1 MSPQPGI
8 LYDAP
13 EVQQKYALKTGD
25 GHLNAVAAV
34 QRDGQRT
41 KIPPTLDS
49 ADKRQ
54 NIYISVK
61 ETIPSPTSPTETID
75 PLREE
80 VANLCNTSPGE
91 IEEIYA
97 CTPLQ
102 EAMMALTVKSPT
114 AYTMMHEYRLP
125 AGTDPTQLQEACYQ
139 AAQANPALRTR
150 IATTRSHGCV
160 QAVLRGNVA
169 WRVCSEDDE
178 SLPVEMQPVA
188 WRMGGQLAYFTLNLT
203 RHVLRVCLHHSIS
216 DAWSIA
222 LLLRQVEAAY
232 RGEELVLRP
241 FRPLVEYIEATRDR
255 AEAFWK
261 TELEDAH
268 LASMATYPPLPSPG
282 YTADPSESVCRTFP
296 IQSMTSGGFPI
307 NTKLRLAWAVLQ
319 SLYTGSEDILF
330 GAINVGRSVPVPG
343 VEDMVG
349 PAITSVPVR
358 IQLCTGWTIAKSLQM
373 VQEQWARSME
383 LEHVGLQNLLHMG
396 PGPEAAC
403 RFQTLMS
410 VEPGTG
416 TQLPGLFMPYDASQR
431 AQELYPLV
439 LQCRPSDTTVEVE
452 ALVDPSVVSVRQAE
466 RLLGQLGYIYEQ
478 IENDP
483 AMAIADIDPISRQ
496 DRAELICRNLSHG
509 PAAPPPCV
517 HDLISQRA
525 RSQPHAAAI
534 SAWDGDLSYQE
545 LDNMSAAL
553 AGRLSPFHIRPGV
566 FVPVLVTKSKWVPV
580 AMLAVLK
587 AGGAFVLFDR
597 SYPLQRLQQM
607 GRVLNAP
614 VGLTSEAQAD
624 VAAQLGLPNLLT
636 VDRPA
641 GDPDDKPDSPRL
653 DRGPPPPVS
662 PQDPMYVT
670 FTSGSTGAPKGVIV
684 NHAGYASS
692 ALAHGEPYHFTP
704 ASRVLQ
710 FASPAFDSCI
720 IEHLSS
726 LIMGSCV
733 CIPTASDCLSDPAEA
748 INRFRVT
755 VACLTP
761 SVSRILAPD
770 RLPGLQVLAFVGE
783 AVLASDIARW
793 RSYVQVRN
801 AYGPA
806 ECSAVFSVQPQLQ
819 EHDPTNIGFPT
830 GSVGWV
836 VHPQDQ
842 ETLMPLGCPGEL
854 VIEGPTV
861 GPGYLSNPDQTSRA
875 YVAPPTWRQTFDA
888 PTAGALYKTGDLV
901 ECTGD
906 GSFRY
911 LGRKDTQVKLHGQ
924 RLELSE
930 VEHHVCQSFP
940 EAKQA
945 VVEMLQSS
953 PTQDDPRPKNLLTAF
968 VCVPEPASFRDP
980 KSLFLPATDRF
991 RAACATAE
999 ARLTEV
1005 LPAFMVPRVF
1015 LPVESVPLTPSGK
1028 TNRRLIREQA
1038 ATLSWA
1044 TMQNYRAAAGRQQR
1058 PSNACEEELRQIW
1071 AQSLNRPVDQ
1081 ISTSVSF
1088 FRLGG
1093 DSVSAMQAANNCR
1106 MAGWSVTVGDIFRYP
1121 TISKLAQR
1129 MQEIGRPQHLAPTFQ
1144 EDPTD
1149 KPFKLSPIQQMLFDY
1164 DPRGNSRFT
1173 QHFLLEITQPTS
1185 SSKVKEAIQAIV
1197 ARHSMLRARF
1207 RRSKDGQWDQVI
1219 SSNTD
1224 GSVLFS
1230 ERFLSS
1236 LDDQEALRRMLD
1248 DSQAS
1253 LDIQLGPLLAVDLF
1267 TTETQNQY
1275 LGIMAHHLVIDLVSW
1290 RVVLQDLED
1299 ILTTGRPLQSPS
1311 IPFQQW
1317 CQLQQ
1322 SYSQESLDPTKALPS
1337 EIPCPPRDYWGL
1349 GDTQSTWGDV
1359 MQESIRISQDA
1370 TQALLGLANDAFH
1383 TRPVEVIQTAV
1394 LHSFVNVFDD
1404 RQAPAIFNEGHGRE
1418 PWDASIDISRTVG
1431 WFTTLAPL
1439 FVDARKGQEITEMLL
1454 LTKSGRRAIPSNG
1467 WEYFASRYL
1476 HPDGPSYCKGH
1487 APMEILFNYTGLFQQ
1502 LERQDALLQ
1511 LAALPDHDIL
1521 PLPPDLPRFA
1531 VIDVSATVANG
1542 SFNLTFMYPRRMR
1555 NQDRVHQW
1563 VQTCQSTLEA
1573 FPQQLQNHC
1582 HVTAADFGLLSVD
1595 DEELQMIVQDVV
1607 TRTRAGVS
1615 EIEDIYPCSPV
1626 QLDIWLSQ
1634 LKAPGRYWSR
1644 LQWLIEATDKD
1655 RAQVDINKVKEAW
1668 QQVVGR
1674 HPILR
1679 TILIEDGARQGK
1691 PVQVVLR
1698 TVVPDIEVIAA
1709 HDLRKDDN
1717 TSRQNRLTQD
1727 GRPLHQLSLV
1737 PSADGSVSC
1746 QLIIHHVLMD
1756 GGTGDLLI
1764 DELHQAYD
1772 GLLDG
1777 RPATSYSAYI
1787 GYLQQRGDLADT
1799 YWMNYLSGASSC
1811 LFPSLQATEHGDKQV
1826 APHIASF
1833 TFPNGDQL
1841 RSYCHDRDFT
1851 VSSLFQ
1857 LAWGLVLRIYTG
1869 SDAVVFGCLSSG
1881 RDIPLQQVR
1890 EIAGPLIS
1898 ILVCHLTLGDNVEL
1912 LAALRDNQ
1920 VAYANGV
1927 DNQHYSMAEVMHSL
1941 DLSGQPLF
1949 NTAMSLQNEVP
1960 DQARGESS
1968 DIVIKDD
1975 GGSDST
1981 EYDIAVNVT
1990 INTPSID
1997 GNLTYYSDIISDA
2010 QAELI
2015 ADTFQFIVM
2024 QLIDPAKT
2032 HIGHLDLL
2040 GPKNKDLIFGWNRDL
2055 PDPVAGCVHE
2065 TIHKYSLEHPQAPAV
2080 AAWDNS
2086 LTYGELDRISS
2097 CWAQHLIYRG
2107 VGPGTFVPVYFDRS
2121 SWIIVAALA
2130 ILKAGGA
2137 FILLDQAHPKE
2148 RLKDMVQNDFSCPI
2162 ILTSAKHAAAAAFIA
2177 PNPIV
2182 MEDMQREPAPGA
2194 VPLVAVHPSHAGYA
2208 IFTSGSTGRPKGCV
2222 IEHKS
2227 FYSAIEAQRKA
2238 FEINERS
2245 RVLHFASY
2253 AFDVCIV
2260 EIFVTLLAGGC
2271 ICIPTENGRQ
2281 RVEDT
2286 IQQFQITWAI
2296 LVTSIART
2304 LDPRR
2309 VYPLQT
2315 LVLAGEKMSR
2325 HDVRRWAPHVRLMN
2339 GYGPAECSMISTSQ
2353 SRADI
2358 LLSDPANIGWPV
2370 GGGVWVMNP
2379 AKPHHPLPVG
2389 AIGELLV
2396 DGPIVGRGY
2405 MNRPEQTAAAFLSY
2419 PKWMKAMRGKGDN
2432 ALYKTGDLVRQL
2444 PDGSVRYI
2452 GRRDRQVKLRGQ
2464 RIELAEVEY
2473 HVQRCFPGGS
2483 LDVFVDVVVPEAS
2496 KTTYLVASVATQKYG
2511 DDEALERNVELTKGR
2526 LVKEIPVF
2534 FIPNAFFPLPE
2545 IPRLVN
2551 GKVDRQR
2558 IQQLASEALVS
2569 QMSQPINNHLEWNP
2583 GSLTPSE
2590 QTMQSLW
2597 AEVLQCSTKTIGPD
2611 DNFFLLGGDSIAA
2624 MRLTSVAGARGLKL
2638 AVPQVFL
2645 HPQMRDLAQALSC
2658 NEEQPPAGAPT
2669 KPSTLPEPL
2678 AFLPSEKHSE
2688 ARSQAMAQCN
2698 IPGSQIEDIYP
2709 CTPWQ
2714 ATILGLIAA
2723 AQMAQHR
2730 LRLAPH
2736 IDVDRLKAAWQT
2748 VVANEP
2754 ILRTR
2759 MIDVAGLGYL
2769 QVVTKHDGISWSVSS
2784 STKRSA
2790 PHGENWFGR
2799 PLLSFEL
2806 YSPGRDRPVDL
2817 VISVHHALIDPHS
2830 LSLTLAKVQSAYD
2843 GSPVE
2848 PSLSLRDL
2856 VTYIAS
2862 QKETALE
2869 YWREDLRNVD
2879 VEPFPS
2885 VPSKHAKGQ
2894 TIKKMQ
2900 SVVDMKQLEA
2910 TIDVSMAIRLAWG
2923 LVQSQYQG
2931 TTDVAFGFRSNGRK
2945 ANVDGIKSMVAPTTT
2960 IVPFRMSINHDA
2972 TVANALSELEE
2983 VKTNLAKFEQVPLSE
2998 IAALSPEAEQ
3008 ASSFQTLLTVESDK
3022 DKVGTRLE
3030 LATHRAPEDSLQV
3043 CALQIVASV
3052 EGRNIIIKAAFND
3065 SAVSEWQMRHVMD
3078 QFNHMLK
3085 QVLFQPKCLIRHIT
3099 TVNPNDLLE
3108 MQRWNPE
3115 IPRKE
3120 SGSVADVIYEQSIE
3134 RPFAP
3139 AVCAWDGDFSYEE
3152 LDVEAGK
3159 LAGVLRHHGVGPET
3173 FVPIC
3178 MEPSRW
3184 VVVAILAVLKARAA
3198 ILLLDLSHPLARL
3211 QTICSNVE
3219 APVVIAAG
3227 STKLTAQSLARTVIS
3242 FDGSF
3247 AANTAPEADTD
3258 LCEGKSHHP
3267 LYVVFTSGSTG
3278 KPKGVII
3285 ENGSFLT
3292 MAEAFMH
3299 KTGFGPHS
3307 RMLQLSSYA
3316 FDVSMLEFMAPLIA
3330 GACICIPSTA
3340 ERKDGVAESVQNL
3353 QPSHMV
3359 VTPARLRALTPE
3371 EMNPVHTVMLIGET
3385 VRGSDIEDWSKTMR
3399 VINMYGPA
3407 ECTVLFTMQRA
3418 VSAARAANIGT
3429 PVAGAAWISHQQDPE
3444 QPVPIG
3450 AVGELLLQGPLV
3462 GRGYHNS
3469 PEQTGAAFIPCPQ
3482 WIQNLSSGGYSTV
3495 HSVYRTGDLVRYE
3508 ADGSFHFVGRRDFQ
3522 VKLRSQRFE
3531 LGEVEV
3537 QVQQA
3542 LPGRF
3547 SDVIALIVTPSAAVE
3562 TQCLVVFLV
3571 PKEAGLNS
3579 RVSPSPLPSL
3589 PVVSWGNLVEEIA
3602 LTSQRL
3608 KEALPSYMLPSAF
3621 VPLEYLPQTSGGK
3634 TDRHA
3639 LQQAMAAITRQQMD
3653 TFAPKIAEEN
3663 AAHTGIKEARGFRV
3677 PIVADRN
3684 VEAVYP
3690 CTPAQRGILL
3700 SQLENPDIYCP
3711 HFIWRVRA
3719 PSGAAVDIDRLQDAW
3734 RQVVA
3739 RHPALRAA
3747 FRPVPSG
3754 NGQFEQTLLRK
3765 VEPPLTIFKGEYESS
3780 GLKPPPIIAN
3790 VSRTVTLQD
3799 GVSVQHHMTMCA
3811 SVAGYVFCR
3820 LDINHAIIDTI
3831 STSLIERDL
3840 CQAYDLCLPTGA
3852 PNGAYQGYLEFVDQQ
3867 PMEPA
3872 QKYWQSYL
3880 QGYKPC
3886 HLPLKG
3892 SRDAHARAGTLK
3904 NFEVFFEASGAKVR
3918 SFCDETDWT
3927 PSSVIYLAW
3936 ALTLKAFTGAN
3947 DVCFGT
3953 FSSGRMVPVLGMN
3966 EAVGQFSNLSVC
3978 RVRFTSD
3985 ETLDEAALRLLE
3997 EYYHILS
4004 YQSFPLASI
4013 AKSAELAIE
4022 DVASTAINVHY
4033 VPDAEPEDQCSVR
4046 VESLH
4051 AHDPAT
4057 HDLTCYIALQPHGQ
4071 IKLLMNYQPSRVS
4084 PALVAQL
4091 SEYFELAI
4099 SRIVRNPQA
4108 RVNDLE
4114 LFTDHDAQRLR
4125 KWNLPCAEAPA
4136 ITVPHIIAQQA
4147 KQHPHHVA
4155 VSGWDGG
4162 FTYEELEQVSTRVA
4176 HILSHR
4182 ANIGGHPI
4190 PICFEKSKWTI
4201 VAILGIMKA
4210 GGTVVPLDPNEPME
4224 RLQDIARRIRPPLIV
4239 SSVMQA
4245 PLSGILAKEV
4255 IQINDNVVLE
4265 GNANSNPGWSL
4276 PAVDPDQAAYI
4287 MFTSGTSGAPKGVKV
4302 SHRSYATAAA
4312 GHIRS
4317 FGLTTE
4323 SRVLQLA
4330 SYAFDVSM
4338 MDILTTL
4345 IAGATI
4351 AVISESQR
4359 NQMMITGTSPVSVS
4373 HMFLTPSQLSPLDPS
4388 QPSWVHTIVLL
4399 GEPMSDSHLRTW
4411 GKSCRL
4417 LNGYGPTEC
4426 AVISTV
4432 SHPLEATDDARNI
4445 GWGTGVNCWIVDQND
4460 ANKLVPVGAS
4470 GELLLHGPSVGQGYL
4485 DQADKTAKAFIQP
4498 PRWLQDLYPDQ
4509 VANGNVYKTGDIVRY
4524 EITDGSLRF
4533 EGRKDRQIKVNGQ
4546 RVELEEIEHHVR
4558 QCVTG
4563 SREVVAEQ
4571 AMVPSHGVLDSS
4583 AIGALNVVSRLVA
4596 CIWDGAEEMMHGANA
4611 EVVTQPILRNQ
4622 THEFQSHI
4630 SAALG
4635 KLRRRLPGYMVPDL
4649 FVPLAQIPRT
4659 TSGKTDRAKLREC
4672 IQGISSQEW
4681 RAYTEMQRRKQPVKG
4696 ERAVKFHTILTSLLN
4711 IPGEEVGA
4719 DDSFLHFGGDSILAM
4734 KIAARARTEGL
4745 EIQSGDILRHPTIR
4759 EWAQIAYPVGK
4770 PSYDCT
4776 DHDSY
4781 SLVSDTVRAAALASH
4796 AGQAGSLTPDD
4807 VVDILPTVEFQAFH
4821 IKNTTLVHMAEIFRT
4836 PVDLTRLQRACAEV
4850 VAHYSMLRSI
4860 FVPVEGHIYQVILR
4874 SVQPKI
4880 QQVQC
4885 ENLEAYIA
4893 QATQARP
4900 APMSIQ
4906 QQSSVHFTVITS
4918 RNQADWAFMISLSHG
4933 QCDGSSLPVLW
4944 QSIADAYNGHEL
4956 LHTTDF
4962 RDVVYQRVSENHSP
4976 ALSFWREYL
4985 SGAPPPGIEVVS
4997 RSNTQGNDQH
5007 TAVSREIGRFALP
5020 ADVTMATLVHSSLAW
5035 ILCQHANRRDI
5046 ILTQIVHGRE
5056 GSLPDMD
5063 KVIGPCATHL
5073 PMRVRTDP
5081 QWTVGDLLHH
5091 VQRQRLET
5099 APYDHL
5105 SFGDIVRQCTQW
5117 PEDTTYGCIVNH
5129 QVVASSGGV
5138 DLAGT
5143 RSASRTYW
5151 STGRSDNAELLT
5163 GQMAVTS
5170 IERDTGVE
5178 LCITAV
5184 GGVMD
5189 EAMAE
5194 RLVGQVAE
5202 AMRLFVQ
5209 FPEGCLSD
5217 LAAHGSAAKNQPA
5230 CISQRPFA
5238 SFPN

>member
-1 MSPQPGI
+1 MNPQQGI
-8 LYDAP
+8 LYEAP
-13 EVQQKYALKTGD
+13 EGQQKYAVKIGE
-25 GHLNAVAAV
+25 GRLNNVAAV
-34 QRDGQRT
+34 QRDGRM
-41 KIPPTLDS
+41 KNIPPKLDN
-49 ADKRQ
+49 AEKGH
-54 NIYISVK
+54 NVYVSVK
-61 ETIPSPTSPTETID
+61 ETLPSPTSPTEAID
-75 PLREE
+75 PFREE
-80 VANLCNTSPGE
+80 VASLCNASPGD

-125 AGTDPTQLQEACYQ
+125 PGTDPVRLQEACDQ

-150 IATTRSHGCV
+150 IATTQSHGCV
-160 QAVLRGNVA
+160 QAVLRGTVA
-169 WRVCSEDDE
+169 WGVCSEDDDA
-178 SLPVEMQPVA
+178 LPVNMQPVA
-188 WRMGGQLAYFTLNLT
+188 WRMGGQLAYFTMNLT
-203 RHVLRVCLHHSIS
+203 RHILRVCLHHSIS

-232 RGEELVLRP
+232 RGEELVFRP

-261 TELEDAH
+261 AELKDAH
-268 LASMATYPPLPSPG
+268 LDSMATYPALPSPG

-296 IQSMTSGGFPI
+296 IQSMTSGGFPV

-319 SLYTGSEDILF
+319 SLYTGSDDILF

-358 IQLCTGWTIAKSLQM
+358 IQLCTGWTIAKTLEM

-396 PGPEAAC
+396 SGPEAAC

-439 LQCRPSDTTVEVE
+439 LQCRPSDTTMEVE
-452 ALVDPSVVSVRQAE
+452 ALVDPGVISVRQAE
-466 RLLGQLGYIYEQ
+466 RLLGQLSYIYEQ

-483 AMAIADIDPISRQ
+483 AITLAEIDPVSRE
-496 DRAELICRNLSHG
+496 DRAELIGRNISRN
-509 PAAPPPCV
+509 PASVPPCV
-517 HDLISQRA
+517 HDMISERA

-545 LDNMSAAL
+545 LDDLSSGLAA
-553 AGRLSPFHIRPGV
+553 RLSRFNIRPGV
-566 FVPVLVTKSKWVPV
+566 FVPVLVEKSKWVPV
-580 AMLAVLK
+580 AMIAVMK

-597 SYPLQRLQQM
+597 SFPIQRLQQM
-607 GRVLNAP
+607 GRVLKAT

-624 VAAQLGLPNLLT
+624 VAAQLGLPTMLS

-641 GDPDDKPDSPRL
+641 EDPDSQRRAGGPSPVTSH
-653 DRGPPPPVS
+653 D
-662 PQDPMYVT
+662 DPMYVT
-670 FTSGSTGAPKGVIV
+670 FTSGSTGTPKGVIV
-684 NHAGYASS
+684 NHAGYAAT

-704 ASRVLQ
+704 ESRVLQ

-720 IEHLSS
+720 IEHLSV

-733 CIPTASDCLSDPAEA
+733 CIPTASDCLSNPAEA
-748 INRFRVT
+748 IDRFRVN

-761 SVSRILAPD
+761 SVSRIVAPD

-783 AVLASDIARW
+783 AVLASDVARW
-793 RSYVQVRN
+793 KPYVQVRN

-806 ECSAVFSVQPQLQ
+806 ECSAVFSVLPQLQ

-842 ETLMPLGCPGEL
+842 EKLMPMGCPGEL
-854 VIEGPTV
+854 LIEGPTV
-861 GPGYLSNPDQTSRA
+861 GPGYLSNPEQTSRA
-875 YVAPPTWRQTFDA
+875 YVQAPTWRQTFDSST
-888 PTAGALYKTGDLV
+888 PGALYKTGDLV

-924 RLELSE
+924 RLELGE

-940 EAKQA
+940 GAKQA

-953 PTQDDPRPKNLLTAF
+953 PSQDDPRPKNLLTAF
-968 VCVPEPASFRDP
+968 VCVPEAASSRNP
-980 KSLFLPATDRF
+980 ESLFLPATDRF

-1005 LPAFMVPRVF
+1005 LPAFMVPRVT
-1015 LPVESVPLTPSGK
+1015 LPIKSVPLTPSGK
-1028 TNRRLIREQA
+1028 TNRRLLRDQA
-1038 ATLSWA
+1038 ASLSWA
-1044 TMQNYRAAAGRQQR
+1044 MMQNYRAVAGHQQR

-1129 MQEIGRPQHLAPTFQ
+1129 MQEIGKPQHLAPTFQ

-1149 KPFKLSPIQQMLFDY
+1149 KPFRLSPIQQMLFEY
-1164 DPRGNSRFT
+1164 DPRGNTRFT
-1173 QHFLLEITQPTS
+1173 QHFLLRITQPTS
-1185 SSKVKEAIQAIV
+1185 SSKVREAMQAIV

-1207 RRSKDGQWDQVI
+1207 RRIKDGQWDQLI
-1219 SSNTD
+1219 SSNAD
-1224 GSVLFS
+1224 GSVLFG
-1230 ERFLSS
+1230 EHFLSS
-1236 LDDQEALRRMLD
+1236 LDDQETLRRILD
-1248 DSQAS
+1248 GSQGQ
-1253 LDIQLGPLLAVDLF
+1253 LDIQHGPLIAVDLI
-1267 TTETQNQY
+1267 TTEAQEQY

-1299 ILTTGRPLQSPS
+1299 ILTTGTPLQPPS
-1311 IPFQQW
+1311 IPFQRW

-1322 SYSQESLDPTKALPS
+1322 SYSQESLDPRKALPS

-1349 GDTQSTWGDV
+1349 GDTQSTWGDAV
-1359 MQESIRISQDA
+1359 QETIRISQDA

-1418 PWDASIDISRTVG
+1418 PWNANIDISRTVG
-1431 WFTTLAPL
+1431 WFTTLVPL
-1439 FVDARKGQEITEMLL
+1439 FIDARKGQEITEMLL

-1476 HPDGPSYCKGH
+1476 HPDGPSHCQGH

-1521 PLPPDLPRFA
+1521 PLPSDLPRFA

-1542 SFNLTFMYPRRMR
+1542 AFNLTFMYPRQMR
-1555 NQDRVHQW
+1555 HQDRVHQW
-1563 VQTCQSTLEA
+1563 VQACQSTLEA
-1573 FPQQLQNHC
+1573 LPQQLQNHC
-1582 HVTAADFGLLSVD
+1582 YVTASDFGLLSVD
-1595 DEELQMIVQDVV
+1595 DEELEMIVQDVV
-1607 TRTRAGVS
+1607 TRTRAGIS

-1644 LQWLIEATDKD
+1644 LQWLVEATDKG
-1655 RAQVDINKVKEAW
+1655 RAHVDINKVRDAW
-1668 QQVVGR
+1668 QQVVDR
-1674 HPILR
+1674 HSILR
-1679 TILIEDGARQGK
+1679 TIFIEDGARQGK
-1691 PVQVVLR
+1691 LVQVVLR
-1698 TVVPDIEVIAA
+1698 TLAADIQVIAA
-1709 HDLRKDDN
+1709 HDLGMDDN
-1717 TSRQNRLTQD
+1717 ASRQRRLTQD
-1727 GRPLHQLSLV
+1727 GRPLHQLALV
-1737 PSADGSVSC
+1737 PNEDGNVSC

-1777 RPATSYSAYI
+1777 QPAPSYSAYI
-1787 GYLQQRGDLADT
+1787 GYLQQRGDQADK
-1799 YWMNYLSGASSC
+1799 YWMNYLSGANSC
-1811 LFPSLQATEHGDKQV
+1811 LFPPLQATEHGEKQV
-1826 APHIASF
+1826 TPHIASF

-1841 RSYCHDRDFT
+1841 RSYCRDRDFT
-1851 VSSLFQ
+1851 ISSL
-1857 LAWGLVLRIYTG
+1857 LHVAWGLVLRIYTG
-1869 SDAVVFGCLSSG
+1869 SDDVVFGCLSSG
-1881 RDIPLQQVR
+1881 RDIPLQQVH

-1898 ILVCHLTLGDNVEL
+1898 LLVCRLTLGDDVEL

-1927 DNQHYSMAEVMHSL
+1927 DNQQYSLAEAMHSL

-1960 DQARGESS
+1960 DQARGGSS
-1968 DIVIKDD
+1968 DIAIKDD

-1981 EYDIAVNVT
+1981 EYDIAVNLT

-1997 GNLTYYSDIISDA
+1997 GNLTYYSDIISDT

-2015 ADTFQFIVM
+2015 ADTFQSIVM
-2024 QLIDPAKT
+2024 QLIDPANT
-2032 HIGHLDLL
+2032 QIGHLDLL
-2040 GPKNKDLIFGWNRDL
+2040 GPKNKDRIFEWNQKL
-2055 PDPVAGCVHE
+2055 PDPVSGCVHRA
-2065 TIHKYSLEHPQAPAV
+2065 IQDYSMAHPQTPAV
-2080 AAWDNS
+2080 AAWDNN
-2086 LTYGELDRISS
+2086 LTYGELDRSSS
-2097 CWAQHLIYRG
+2097 CWAQHLIHHG
-2107 VGPGTFVPVYFDRS
+2107 VGPETFVPVYCDRS
-2121 SWIIVAALA
+2121 SWTIVAVLA

-2137 FILLDQAHPKE
+2137 FILLDQTHPKE
-2148 RLKDMVQNDFSCPI
+2148 RLKDMLQNDFSCPVI
-2162 ILTSAKHAAAAAFIA
+2162 VTSAKHAAAAAFIA
-2177 PNPIV
+2177 PKPIV
-2182 MEDMQREPAPGA
+2182 IEDMQRQPVPGA
-2194 VPLVAVHPSHAGYA
+2194 VPLAAVRPTCAGYA

-2222 IEHKS
+2222 IEHRS
-2227 FYSAIEAQRKA
+2227 FYCAIEAQREA
-2238 FEINERS
+2238 FGIDDRS
-2245 RVLHFASY
+2245 RVLHFSSY
-2253 AFDVCIV
+2253 AFDVCII
-2260 EIFVTLLAGGC
+2260 EIFATLLAGGC
-2271 ICIPTENGRQ
+2271 ICIPTEDGRQ
-2281 RVEDT
+2281 RIEDT
-2286 IQQFQITWAI
+2286 IEKFQITWAI

-2309 VYPLQT
+2309 VSPLET
-2315 LVLAGEKMSR
+2315 LVLAGEKVSR
-2325 HDVRRWAPHVRLMN
+2325 HDVRRWAPHVHLVN

-2353 SRADI
+2353 SRSEI
-2358 LLSDPANIGWPV
+2358 LLSDSANIGWPV
-2370 GGGVWVMNP
+2370 GGGAWVMSPANP
-2379 AKPHHPLPVG
+2379 HQPLPVG
-2389 AIGELLV
+2389 AIGELLI

-2405 MNRPEQTAAAFLSY
+2405 VNRSEQTAAVFLSY
-2419 PKWMKAMRGKGDN
+2419 PDWMKAMRGTGRN
-2432 ALYKTGDLVRQL
+2432 ALYRTGDLVRQL
-2444 PDGSVRYI
+2444 PDGSIRYI

-2483 LDVFVDVVVPEAS
+2483 LDVFVDLVVPDTS
-2496 KTTYLVASVATQKYG
+2496 TTTYLVASIATQKYS
-2511 DDEALERNVELTKGR
+2511 DDETFERNVELTKAR
-2526 LVKEIPVF
+2526 LVKEVPVF
-2534 FIPNAFFPLPE
+2534 FIPNAFIPLHE

-2551 GKVDRQR
+2551 GKVDRQKVHR
-2558 IQQLASEALVS
+2558 LASQALVS
-2569 QMSQPINNHLEWNP
+2569 QMNQPTKDPVEWNP
-2583 GSLTPSE
+2583 GSLTSDE

-2597 AEVLQCSTKTIGPD
+2597 AEVLQCSPKTIGPD

-2624 MRLTSVAGARGLKL
+2624 MRLTSAAGARGLKL

-2658 NEEQPPAGAPT
+2658 NAKQLSSGGLT
-2669 KPSTLPEPL
+2669 KSATLPEPL
-2678 AFLPSEKHSE
+2678 SLLPPGKRSE
-2688 ARSQAMAQCN
+2688 AHSQAMSQCD
-2698 IPGSQIEDIYP
+2698 ISSSKIENIYP

-2714 ATILGLIAA
+2714 TTILGLAA
-2723 AQMAQHR
+2723 AVQMTQHR
-2730 LRLAPH
+2730 LRVAPH
-2736 IDVDRLKAAWQT
+2736 IDADRLKAAWQT
-2748 VVANEP
+2748 VVAGEP

-2759 MIDVAGLGYL
+2759 MIEVAGLGYL
-2769 QVVTKHDGISWSVSS
+2769 QVVTKHDGIRWSVSA
-2784 STKRSA
+2784 STQRSP
-2790 PHGENWFGR
+2790 PHGRNWLGS
-2799 PLLSFEL
+2799 PLLGFEL
-2806 YSPGRDRPVDL
+2806 YSPGRGRPVDL

-2830 LSLTLAKVQSAYD
+2830 LSQTLSKVQAAYE

-2848 PSLSLRDL
+2848 LSVGLGDL
-2856 VTYIAS
+2856 MTYIAS
-2862 QKETALE
+2862 QKEAALD
-2869 YWREDLRNVD
+2869 YWREGLRDVD
-2879 VEPFPS
+2879 IDPFPS
-2885 VPSKHAKGQ
+2885 LPSQHTKPQ
-2894 TIKKMQ
+2894 TMKKMQ
-2900 SVVDMKQLEA
+2900 SVVDIKHLGA
-2910 TIDVSMAIRLAWG
+2910 TCDFSMAIRLAWG
-2923 LVQSQYQG
+2923 LVHSQYQG
-2931 TTDVAFGFRSNGRK
+2931 TTDVVFGVRSNGRK
-2945 ANVDGIKSMVAPTTT
+2945 ANVNGIKSMVAPATT
-2960 IVPFRMSINHDA
+2960 IIPFRLSINHDA
-2972 TVANALSELEE
+2972 TVAEALSELEVVE
-2983 VKTNLAKFEQVPLSE
+2983 TDLVQFEQVTLSE
-2998 IAALSPEAEQ
+2998 IAALSPEAKQ
-3008 ASSFQTLLTVESDK
+3008 ASSFQTLLAIERDE

-3030 LATHRAPEDSLQV
+3030 WTKHRAPEDLLHV
-3043 CALQIVASV
+3043 YALQIVASV
-3052 EGRNIIIKAAFND
+3052 EGKDIIIKAAFDN
-3065 SAVSEWQMRHVMD
+3065 SAISEWLMQHVMD
-3078 QFNHMLK
+3078 QFSHMLK
-3085 QVLFQPKCLIRHIT
+3085 QVLFQPERLVGHIT

-3108 MQRWNPE
+3108 MQRWNPD
-3115 IPRKE
+3115 IPPKA

-3152 LDVEAGK
+3152 LDVEASN
-3159 LAGVLRHHGVGPET
+3159 LASVLRHHGVGPET

-3211 QTICSNVE
+3211 QTICSDID
-3219 APVVIAAG
+3219 APVVIASG
-3227 STKLTAQSLARTVIS
+3227 STKLTAQSLARMVVS
-3242 FDGSF
+3242 LDGSIG
-3247 AANTAPEADTD
+3247 ANTTPEADIN
-3258 LCEGKSHHP
+3258 LIQGEPHHA

-3292 MAEAFMH
+3292 MAVSFMQ

-3330 GACICIPSTA
+3330 GACLCIPSTA

-3359 VTPARLRALTPE
+3359 VTPARLRALTPA

-3385 VRGSDIEDWSKTMR
+3385 VRASDIEEWSKDMR

-3418 VSAARAANIGT
+3418 VSPARAANIGA
-3429 PVAGAAWISHQQDPE
+3429 PVAGAAWISDQQNPE
-3444 QPVPIG
+3444 RPVPIG

-3462 GRGYHNS
+3462 GRGYHKS
-3469 PEQTGAAFIPCPQ
+3469 PEQTAAAFIPCPQ
-3482 WIQNLSSGGYSTV
+3482 WIQNLSSGRHSTAQP
-3495 HSVYRTGDLVRYE
+3495 VYRTGDLVRYE
-3508 ADGSFHFVGRRDFQ
+3508 ADGSFHFIGRRDFQ

-3531 LGEVEV
+3531 LGEVEE
-3537 QVQQA
+3537 QVQQV

-3547 SDVIALIVTPSAAVE
+3547 SDVLALLATPSAAVQ

-3571 PKEAGLNS
+3571 PKEAGLKS
-3579 RVSPSPLPSL
+3579 RVAPSPVPPL
-3589 PVVSWGNLVEEIA
+3589 PVVSTAELVEDIA
-3602 LTSQRL
+3602 LTNQRL
-3608 KEALPSYMLPSAF
+3608 KEALPGYMMPSAF
-3621 VPLEYLPQTSGGK
+3621 VPLECLPRTSGGK
-3634 TDRHA
+3634 TDRKQ
-3639 LQQAMAAITRQQMD
+3639 LQQAMATMTRQQMD
-3653 TFAPKIAEEN
+3653 AFAPRIVEDMAG
-3663 AAHTGIKEARGFRV
+3663 HTSTERFHGVQV
-3677 PIVADRN
+3677 PIINTN

-3700 SQLENPDIYCP
+3700 SQLENPNIYCP
-3711 HFIWRVRA
+3711 HFIWRIRA
-3719 PSGAAVDIDRLQDAW
+3719 PSGATVDIDRLQDAW
-3734 RQVVA
+3734 RQVVT

-3747 FRPVPSG
+3747 FRPTPSG
-3754 NGQFEQTLLRK
+3754 DGQFEQILLRK
-3765 VEPPLTIFKGEYESS
+3765 VEPPLTIFEGEYESS

-3790 VSRTVTLQD
+3790 VSKTVTLQD
-3799 GVSVQHHMTMCA
+3799 GQSVQHHMTMCT

-3820 LDINHAIIDTI
+3820 LDVNHAIIDTI

-3840 CQAYDLCLPTGA
+3840 CQAYDLCLPTDS
-3852 PNGAYQGYLEFVDQQ
+3852 PNDAYQGYLEFVHQQ
-3867 PMEPA
+3867 PMKPA
-3872 QKYWQSYL
+3872 QQYWHSYL
-3880 QGYKPC
+3880 ESYKPC
-3886 HLPLKG
+3886 QLPLKG
-3892 SRDAHARAGTLK
+3892 SQHAHEGAETLK

-3918 SFCDETDWT
+3918 SFCDESDWT
-3927 PSSVIYLAW
+3927 PSSVMYLAW
-3936 ALTLKAFTGAN
+3936 ALTLKAFTGAD

-3953 FSSGRMVPVLGMN
+3953 FSSGRMVPVPGIN
-3966 EAVGQFSNLSVC
+3966 EAVGQFANLSVC
-3978 RVRFTSD
+3978 RVRFTRN

-4004 YQSFPLASI
+4004 YQSFPLSSI
-4013 AKSAELAIE
+4013 AKSAGLAIE

-4033 VPDAEPEDQCSVR
+4033 VPDAEPEDESSVR

-4051 AHDPAT
+4051 THDPAT
-4057 HDLTCYIALQPHGQ
+4057 HDLTCYIALQYHGQ
-4071 IKLLMNYQPSRVS
+4071 IKLLINYHPSRVA

-4091 SEYFELAI
+4091 AEYFELAI
-4099 SRIVRNPQA
+4099 NRIVGNPQA
-4108 RVNDLE
+4108 RVNDME
-4114 LFTDHDAQRLR
+4114 LFTDHDEQRLR

-4136 ITVPHIIAQQA
+4136 VTVPHIVAQQA
-4147 KQHPHHVA
+4147 KQHPHHMA
-4155 VSGWDGG
+4155 VSGWDGD
-4162 FTYEELEQVSTRVA
+4162 FTYGELEQVSTRVA
-4176 HILSHR
+4176 DMLSHR
-4182 ANIGGHPI
+4182 AEIAGHPI

-4210 GGTVVPLDPNEPME
+4210 GGTVVPLDPNEPLE
-4224 RLQDIARRIRPPLIV
+4224 RLQDITRRIRPPLVV
-4239 SSVMQA
+4239 SSVAQA
-4245 PLSGILAKEV
+4245 QLSGILAEDV
-4255 IQINDNVVLE
+4255 IQIDEKVALQ
-4265 GNANSNPGWSL
+4265 GSGKGNPGSRL
-4276 PAVDPDQAAYI
+4276 PALDPDQAAYI
-4287 MFTSGTSGAPKGVKV
+4287 MFTSGTSGAPKGVMV

-4317 FGLTTE
+4317 FGLTNE

-4345 IAGATI
+4345 IAGASI

-4359 NQMMITGTSPVSVS
+4359 NQMIVTGTSPASVS
-4373 HMFLTPSQLSPLDPS
+4373 HMFLTPSQLSPLDATRS
-4388 QPSWVHTIVLL
+4388 SWVQTIVLL
-4399 GEPMSDSHLRTW
+4399 GEPMSDSHLRMW
-4411 GKSCRL
+4411 GNSCRL

-4432 SHPLEATDDARNI
+4432 SPPLNPTDDVRNI
-4445 GWGTGVNCWIVDQND
+4445 GWGVGVNCWIVDQND
-4460 ANKLVPVGAS
+4460 AEKLMPIGAR

-4485 DQADKTAKAFIQP
+4485 DEADKTAKAFIQP

-4509 VANGNVYKTGDIVRY
+4509 VASGNLYKTGDIVRY

-4546 RVELEEIEHHVR
+4546 RVELAEIEHHVR
-4558 QCVTG
+4558 QCFTH
-4563 SREVVAEQ
+4563 SREVVVEQ
-4571 AMVPSHGVLDSS
+4571 ARVPSLGVVDSS
-4583 AIGALNVVSRLVA
+4583 AMGALGVIPRLVA
-4596 CIWDGAEEMMHGANA
+4596 CIWDGVEGEGMIHDANA
-4611 EVVTQPILRNQ
+4611 EVDKQPILRTQ
-4622 THEFQSHI
+4622 THEFQVNI

-4635 KLRRRLPGYMVPDL
+4635 KLRKRLPGYMVPDL

-4659 TSGKTDRAKLREC
+4659 TSGKMDRAGLREC

-4696 ERAVKFHTILTSLLN
+4696 EKAVRFHAILTSLLD

-4759 EWAQIAYPVGK
+4759 EWAQIACPVGK
-4770 PSYDCT
+4770 PSHAST

-4781 SLVSDTVRAAALASH
+4781 SLVNDTVRTSALASYSD
-4796 AGQAGSLTPDD
+4796 QSESLTPND
-4807 VVDILPTVEFQAFH
+4807 VIDILPTVEFQAFH
-4821 IKNTTLVHMAEIFRT
+4821 IKNTTLVHMVEMFRT
-4836 PVDLTRLQRACAEV
+4836 PVDLTRLKRACAEV
-4850 VAHYSMLRSI
+4850 VSHYSMLRSVFI
-4860 FVPVEGHIYQVILR
+4860 PVEGHIYQVILR

-4885 ENLEAYIA
+4885 ENLEAYIT
-4893 QATQARP
+4893 QATQAKP
-4900 APMSIQ
+4900 VPMSIQ
-4906 QQSSVHFTVITS
+4906 QQSSVQFTVITS
-4918 RNQADWAFMISLSHG
+4918 RTQADWAFMISLSHG
-4933 QCDGSSLPVLW
+4933 QCDGASLPVLW
-4944 QSIADAYNGHEL
+4944 QSISDAYNGHQL
-4956 LHTTDF
+4956 LQTTDF
-4962 RDVVYQRVSENHSP
+4962 RDVVYQRLSEDHSP

-4985 SGAPPPGIEVVS
+4985 SGAPLPGIEVAGHF
-4997 RSNTQGNDQH
+4997 NTQGSGKH
-5007 TAVSREIGRFALP
+5007 TAVSRDIGRFTLP

-5035 ILCQHANRRDI
+5035 ILCQHANRRDV
-5046 ILTQIVHGRE
+5046 ILTQVVHGRG
-5056 GSLPDMD
+5056 GSLPGMD
-5063 KVIGPCATHL
+5063 KVIGPCANYL
-5073 PMRVRTDP
+5073 PMRFRTDP

-5099 APYDHL
+5099 APYDHVA
-5105 SFGDIVRQCTQW
+5105 FGEIVRQCTQW

-5129 QVVASSGGV
+5129 QVVASSSGV
-5138 DLAGT
+5138 DLDGT

-5151 STGRSDNAELLT
+5151 STGRSDNEELLA

-5189 EAMAE
+5189 EATAE

-5202 AMRLFVQ
+5202 AMRLFVES
-5209 FPEGCLSD
+5209 PDGCLSD
-5217 LAAHGSAAKNQPA
+5217 LAAHGSAAKNQAA
-5230 CISQRPFA
+5230 CIPRRPFTTH
-5238 SFPN
+5238 PN